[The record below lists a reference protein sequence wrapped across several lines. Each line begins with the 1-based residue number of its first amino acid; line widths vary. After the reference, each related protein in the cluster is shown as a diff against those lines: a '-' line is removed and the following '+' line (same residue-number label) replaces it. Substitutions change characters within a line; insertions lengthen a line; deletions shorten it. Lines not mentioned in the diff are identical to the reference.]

1 MLIPKSDQ
9 HTPRWG
15 NPFTRALGRLV
26 LGLFGWRLSGSL
38 PAAPRVVAIV
48 APHTSYW
55 DYVFGMA
62 AIFALG
68 IRMNYLAKHSAFRG
82 PLGWFMRWT
91 GGIPVNR
98 SAPGGVLERAL
109 QMLRESPKLWVGVAP
124 EGTRK
129 RVERWKTG
137 YHRIAMGGGVPIWPV
152 ALDYSKKTIVLM
164 PLRTLSGDLD
174 TDEAMLKALYDKRMA
189 RYPESFWASCPDPG
203 IR

>member
-1 MLIPKSDQ
+1 MLIPKPDET
-9 HTPRWG
+9 TPRWG
-15 NPFTRALGRLV
+15 NAATRALGRFV
-26 LGLFGWRLSGSL
+26 LGLFGWRLSGDL
-38 PAAPRVVAIV
+38 PRSPRVVALA

-68 IRMNYLAKHSAFRG
+68 IRMNYLAKHSAFKG

-98 SAPGGVLERAL
+98 QEPGDVLARAI
-109 QMLRESPKLWVGVAP
+109 QMLRESPRMWIGIAP

-137 YHRIAMGGGVPIWPV
+137 YHRIATGAGVPIWPV
-152 ALDYSKKTIVLM
+152 ALDYSTKTIAML
-164 PLRTLSGDLD
+164 PLVTLSGELD
-174 TDEAMLKALYDKRMA
+174 ADEAMLKALYGERMA
-189 RYPESFWASCPDPG
+189 RYPEMFWGP
-203 IR
+203 